1 MLKANFSEDNTSV
14 ERCLAVA
21 GLPARDAL
29 ALLAGEGRDG
39 GAVTVGAAA
48 LSKPLVH
55 PRTGCPLAH
64 PVTSAALG
72 NSHCAQIVE
81 IIIVKDRNQK
91 VFKDFSKIPMKTA
104 LACFWKLLIKTSLI
118 ILVSNYYELIK
129 RQ

>member
-1 MLKANFSEDNTSV
+1 MNIHFLIPVFDILTAENRKVQSCQGRIDICRPRAEPLLKANFSEDNTSV

-81 IIIVKDRNQK
+81 IIIV
-91 VFKDFSKIPMKTA
+91 
-104 LACFWKLLIKTSLI
+104 
-118 ILVSNYYELIK
+118 
-129 RQ
+129 